1 MKNRIKK
8 YIGLMAAILTVGL
21 TAGTYVSVAAAQE
34 GNVYDDASL
43 LTESEI
49 DSLNQD
55 ISDFQETSGWNVYAV
70 TTSDALGK
78 TATAYADDFFDE
90 HSPEQE
96 DGVVVLVDMDNR
108 EIWISAC
115 GDARRYLT
123 DERVDAILDDA
134 YANASND
141 AYGDCLDT
149 MLDGIAGYYD
159 AGIQS
164 NQYNYDTETGAV
176 SRYRTLTLTEILIA
190 LVIAVVVGAI
200 IYGVVVGK
208 YQLRFGTY
216 QYDFRESG
224 RVDLRVRDDH
234 FVNQT
239 VTHRRIPKE
248 NTSGG
253 GGSSGRTSTHT
264 SSSGRSHSGGGR
276 KF

>member
-8 YIGLMAAILTVGL
+8 YIGLMAAVLALGL
-21 TAGTYVSVAAAQE
+21 NAGSYVEVAAAQE
-34 GNVYDDASL
+34 GNVYDDAAL
-43 LTESEI
+43 LTETEI
-49 DSLNQD
+49 DALNDD
-55 ISDFQETSGWNVYAV
+55 ILALQEASGWNVYAV
-70 TTSDALGK
+70 TTADASGK
-78 TATAYADDFFDE
+78 SAMAYADDFFDE

-108 EIWISAC
+108 EITISAC
-115 GDARRYLT
+115 GDAMRYLT

-134 YANASND
+134 YADAGND

-190 LVIAVVVGAI
+190 LVIAVGVGAI

-264 SSSGRSHSGGGR
+264 SSSGRTHSGGSR

>member
-8 YIGLMAAILTVGL
+8 YIGLMAAVLALGL
-21 TAGTYVSVAAAQE
+21 NAGSYVEVAAAQE
-34 GNVYDDASL
+34 GNVYDDAAL
-43 LTESEI
+43 LTETEI
-49 DSLNQD
+49 DALNDD
-55 ISDFQETSGWNVYAV
+55 ILALQEASGWNVYAV
-70 TTSDALGK
+70 TTADASGK
-78 TATAYADDFFDE
+78 SAMAYADDFFDE

-108 EIWISAC
+108 EITISAC
-115 GDARRYLT
+115 GDAMRYLT

-134 YANASND
+134 YADAGND

-264 SSSGRSHSGGGR
+264 SSSGRTHSGGSR

>member
-8 YIGLMAAILTVGL
+8 YIGLMAAVLALGL
-21 TAGTYVSVAAAQE
+21 NAGSYVEVAAAQE
-34 GNVYDDASL
+34 GNVYDDAAL
-43 LTESEI
+43 LTETEI
-49 DSLNQD
+49 DALNDD
-55 ISDFQETSGWNVYAV
+55 ILALQEASGWNVYAV
-70 TTSDALGK
+70 TTSDASGK
-78 TATAYADDFFDE
+78 SAMAYADDFFDE

-108 EIWISAC
+108 EITISAC
-115 GDARRYLT
+115 GDAMRYLT

-134 YANASND
+134 YADAGND

-264 SSSGRSHSGGGR
+264 SSSGRTHSGGSR